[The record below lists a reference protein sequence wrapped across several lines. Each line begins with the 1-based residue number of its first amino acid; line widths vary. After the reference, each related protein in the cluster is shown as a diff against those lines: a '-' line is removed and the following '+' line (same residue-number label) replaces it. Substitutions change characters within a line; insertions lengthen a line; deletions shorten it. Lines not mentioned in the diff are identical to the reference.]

1 MEAKDK
7 AYLQEQ
13 RVFQRLYCHLGR
25 DNFSCW
31 DETFCILWG
40 VQHLTPNHSTL
51 VAT

>member
-31 DETFCILWG
+31 DENILHIMG
-40 VQHLTPNHSTL
+40 C
-51 VAT
+51 